1 MTKNDVCVRPVK
13 ANDSPALLELFEACF
28 GTRLSTDYFA
38 WKYYENPAGEVSGFV
53 ADAGDRLAAFYGVI
67 PEPWTVG
74 GTDTAIFQSMDTMT
88 HPEFRRRGLFVRLA
102 ELTYDDVRHRTGRCD
117 LVGIPGPAS
126 LFGFTGKLGW
136 TKIHDFEVLTVP
148 TLVARAWPKRG
159 DRAVTVEC
167 VDRPDERIHRILN
180 AASKPEGDAWPRL
193 DGAFFDWRVF
203 GRSPKQFRVALAS
216 SGGQPIALC
225 VYTGNSPRATQISYV
240 LGVESDKAREWFP
253 PLLRF
258 AAKHGVVLYTWRPQR
273 QRLAALYRSMGFR
286 ANPLVRGSLPRRSP
300 LIVRSDTGFVN
311 GMAWADPQLFDLQ
324 PLMQD

>member
-1 MTKNDVCVRPVK
+1 MSKDDVCVRPVTVD
-13 ANDSPALLELFEACF
+13 DSPALVELFEACF
-28 GTRLSTDYFA
+28 GTRLSSEYFA

-53 ADAGDRLAAFYGVI
+53 ADAGKRLAAFYGLI

-102 ELTYDDVRHRTGRCD
+102 ELTYDDVRRRTGRCD
-117 LVGIPGPAS
+117 LVGIPGPTS
-126 LFGFTGKLGW
+126 LPGFTGKLGW
-136 TKIHDFEVLTVP
+136 TKIHDFEVLTLP
-148 TLVARAWPKRG
+148 TPVARAWPRRG
-159 DRAVTVEC
+159 DRAISVES
-167 VDRPDERIHRILN
+167 VDRPDERIHAILD
-180 AASKPEGDAWPRL
+180 AAPRPEGYASPRL
-193 DGAFFDWRVF
+193 EGMFFDWRVF
-203 GRSPKQFRVALAS
+203 GRSPRQFRVALAS

-225 VYTGNSPRATQISYV
+225 VYTDNSPRATQVSYV
-240 LGVESDKAREWFP
+240 LGLESEAARAWFP

-258 AAKHGVVLYTWRPQR
+258 VARRGVVLYTWRPQR
-273 QRLAALYRSMGFR
+273 QRLAALYRSMGFW

-311 GMAWADPQLFDLQ
+311 GMNWGDPRLYDLQ